1 MDQPQLIPQPGC
13 WVVCEHREGPGI
25 VMRCQQINGKRALE
39 VRWLKARQVE
49 VMPVERLR
57 CGFQIGMMV
66 QDVPLSRTRRS
77 LGEGV
82 IIKDRLLGGREQ
94 LLVEFAE
101 TGDRHWLPF
110 ENLKGIK
117 GIRQRFVLS
126 QIGEEGN
133 AERLRLRC
141 LAYALELWNENTGA
155 LSRLDIDP
163 LPHQIH
169 LVHHILASGNLNWMI
184 ADDVGLGKTIEVG
197 MLLSALVR
205 KQAFRRILLVTPAGL
220 VKQWQDELHGK
231 FGFDDFMIYGN
242 DFEIHNLKHWKLYDH
257 VIGSVDRFKSD
268 MHLDKLLNS
277 GYWDLVVFDEAHNLS
292 RIQAGM
298 TYKSTERY
306 RLAAAL
312 RRKTDSVLLLT
323 ATPHQGKQ
331 DKFQSL
337 LELIRPEWKPQIR
350 TLAINPLILRKMV
363 VRNNKA
369 DVTDAE
375 GRFIFQGKITR
386 AIPVAMG
393 EEERSFDR
401 RLSRYLKTGYAAGRN
416 QGGHQ
421 GRAIGFV
428 MTIYRKLAASS
439 AAAIH
444 QALVRR
450 LRRLETADEQMDA
463 NTEVE
468 PIDVDQRFI
477 GEWEERLEGLNRQ
490 FFTGEINLVRDL
502 IGRSEKLQQNDSK
515 GRIFLDEMLE
525 GILNAN
531 PAEKVLIF
539 TEYRATQAFITNA
552 LTHRYGQN
560 TVAMIHGGQTFHE
573 RERAIDRFETNGQ
586 FLVSTEAGGEG
597 INLQRNCH
605 IMVNYDLPWNP
616 MRLVQRVGRLYRYGQ
631 QREVVVFNLQSPDSL
646 DGSILDLLYQRID
659 QVVRDMSVLGDE
671 FKPGLEAEILGEIA
685 DVLDVAGILE
695 DALTENKERTKE
707 NLEAA
712 LERARKAVKLQRE
725 LLSYAAGYN
734 PEETKGQIRITGEHL
749 KAFVVGMLTHL
760 GIEIVNSSHGGQVL
774 TVRIPDNLVENYAL
788 KRSKAVI
795 CFRRAMVAGHRKRE
809 MMDFDSFFFKMLIAE
824 AKRYRFDGRVAGL
837 EGMDASALITAV
849 LRWQNDQGV
858 RLRQEYAAEA
868 VHQNGSVEHNPEW
881 FSKWLMAP
889 ISDRKIDHS
898 QDRGTYF
905 LKKAEKAMHNRLAD
919 ISNQDLHPE
928 SIQPL
933 AAGWCRSFT

>member
-1 MDQPQLIPQPGC
+1 MDQKRLIPQPGC
-13 WVVCEHREGPGI
+13 WVICEHREGPGI
-25 VMRCQQINGKRALE
+25 VMEWKQINDKPGLK
-39 VRWLKARQVE
+39 VRWLKIKRVE
-49 VMPVERLR
+49 VMAVERVS
-57 CGFQIGMMV
+57 CGFHLEMMV

-82 IIKDRLLGGREQ
+82 IIEYRMLGGCEQ

-101 TGDRHWLPF
+101 SGERHWLPF

-117 GIRQRFVLS
+117 GIRQRFELG
-126 QIGEEGN
+126 QTGEAGN

-205 KQAFRRILLVTPAGL
+205 KRAFRRILLVTPAGL

-242 DFEIHNLKHWKLYDH
+242 DFQINDPKHWKLYDH

-268 MHLDKLLNS
+268 THLGKLLNA

-292 RIQAGM
+292 RIQSGM
-298 TYKSTERY
+298 KYKSTERY
-306 RLAAAL
+306 RLSAAL
-312 RRKTDSVLLLT
+312 RRMTDSILLLT
-323 ATPHQGKQ
+323 ATPHQGKH

-337 LELIRPEWKPQIR
+337 LELIRPEWKPQIQS
-350 TLAINPLILRKMV
+350 LALNPSILREMV

-375 GRFIFQGKITR
+375 GNFIFQGKITR

-393 EEERSFDR
+393 KEEKSFDR
-401 RLSRYLKTGYAAGRN
+401 RLSQYLKTGYAAGQS

-439 AAAIH
+439 SAAIH

-450 LRRLETADEQMDA
+450 LRRLETADEKVDS
-463 NTEVE
+463 NFEVD
-468 PIDVDQRFI
+468 PVDVDDRFI
-477 GEWEERLEGLNRQ
+477 GEWEERLEGVRRQ
-490 FFTGEINLVRDL
+490 FFTGEIDLVREL
-502 IGRSEKLQQNDSK
+502 IRRSEKLQQYDSK
-515 GRIFLDEMLE
+515 SRIFLHEIIE
-525 GILNAN
+525 GILNTN
-531 PAEKVLIF
+531 PTERVLIF
-539 TEYRATQAFITNA
+539 TEYRATQAFIANA
-552 LTHRYGQN
+552 LTHRYGQDAVA
-560 TVAMIHGGQTFHE
+560 TVNGGQTFYE
-573 RERAIDRFETNGQ
+573 RDSAIAQFESNGQ

-646 DGSILDLLYQRID
+646 DGSILDLLYRRID
-659 QVVRDMSVLGDE
+659 QVVQDMSVLGEE

-685 DVLDVAGILE
+685 DALDVADILE
-695 DALTENKERTKE
+695 NALSESVERTQE
-707 NLEAA
+707 NMEAA
-712 LERARKAVKLQRE
+712 LERARDAVKMQRE

-734 PEETKGQIRITGEHL
+734 PEETKGEIRITGEHL
-749 KAFVVGMLTHL
+749 KAFVSGMIAHL
-760 GIEIVNSSHGGQVL
+760 GIEIMDSSHSGQVL
-774 TVRIPDNLVENYAL
+774 TVKVPDELIEIYSL
-788 KRSKAVI
+788 KRPRISI
-795 CFRRAMVAGHRKRE
+795 CFRRELAVRSRERE
-809 MMDFDSFFFKMLIAE
+809 MMDFDSFFFKMLVSE
-824 AKRYRFDGRVAGL
+824 AKHYKFDGRVAGL
-837 EGMDASALITAV
+837 EGLKAPAVITAV

-858 RLRQEYAAEA
+858 RLRQEFAAEA

-881 FSKWLMAP
+881 FSKWLIAP
-889 ISDRKIDHS
+889 VLDRKVDHS
-898 QDRGTYF
+898 RDSGKYF
-905 LKKAEKAMHNRLAD
+905 LEKAEKAMHSRLAD
-919 ISNQDLHPE
+919 ISNRDLHPE

-933 AAGWCRSFT
+933 TAGLG